1 MGVVYP
7 LHARALFTRVR
18 GKGILRTSPVPF
30 SEVRLTAFAP
40 VTSSLSWC
48 RKYWRGNRRCREG
61 GGPGMIS
68 AEETILRLVV
78 AAVLGGLVGLERE
91 RLEWAAGMRTHALVS
106 LGSALFMVVSI
117 FGFSDILN
125 ERHVVLDPSRVAAQ
139 VASGIGFIGAGTIIF
154 RREVVKGLTTAASI
168 WAVAAVGLAVGG
180 GMFLAAGAATL
191 LALALLVLAKP
202 LKARLFPNR
211 KEARRVRLVVE
222 RGTPLA
228 ALREEIETSEVPLER
243 IVVRPSSAAEDDAE
257 LVLGKGSREEEELL
271 ALMDSLRRVSGVREV
286 HSALMNGSAESKP
299 EQ

>member
-1 MGVVYP
+1 
-7 LHARALFTRVR
+7 
-18 GKGILRTSPVPF
+18 
-30 SEVRLTAFAP
+30 
-40 VTSSLSWC
+40 
-48 RKYWRGNRRCREG
+48 
-61 GGPGMIS
+61 MIS
-68 AEETILRLVV
+68 AEETILRLAV

-125 ERHVVLDPSRVAAQ
+125 EQHVILDPSRVAAQ
-139 VASGIGFIGAGTIIF
+139 VASGIGFIGAGTIIL

-180 GMFLAAGAATL
+180 GMFLVAGSATL

-202 LKARLFPNR
+202 LKARMFPKR
-211 KEARRVRLVVE
+211 KEARRVRLVVG

-228 ALREEIETSEVPLER
+228 ELREEIDAVEVPLER
-243 IVVRPSSAAEDDAE
+243 IVVHPGSGAEEDEAE
-257 LVLGKGSREEEELL
+257 LVMAKGTREEELL
-271 ALMDSLRRVSGVREV
+271 SLIDGLRRVSGVREV
-286 HSALMNGSAESKP
+286 KSVLNGSAHANS

>member
-1 MGVVYP
+1 
-7 LHARALFTRVR
+7 
-18 GKGILRTSPVPF
+18 
-30 SEVRLTAFAP
+30 
-40 VTSSLSWC
+40 
-48 RKYWRGNRRCREG
+48 
-61 GGPGMIS
+61 MIS
-68 AEETILRLVV
+68 AEETILRLAV

-117 FGFSDILN
+117 FGFSDILD

-139 VASGIGFIGAGTIIF
+139 VASGIGFIGAGTIIL

-202 LKARLFPNR
+202 LKARMFPNR
-211 KEARRVRLVVE
+211 KEARRVRLVVG

-228 ALREEIETSEVPLER
+228 ELREEIEASEVPLER
-243 IVVRPSSAAEDDAE
+243 IVVRPGSVAEEDDAE
-257 LVLGKGSREEEELL
+257 LVLGKGSREEELL
-271 ALMDSLRRVSGVREV
+271 ALMDGLRRVSGVREV
-286 HSALMNGSAESKP
+286 NSVLMNGSAESSKP

>member
-1 MGVVYP
+1 
-7 LHARALFTRVR
+7 
-18 GKGILRTSPVPF
+18 
-30 SEVRLTAFAP
+30 
-40 VTSSLSWC
+40 
-48 RKYWRGNRRCREG
+48 
-61 GGPGMIS
+61 MIS
-68 AEETILRLVV
+68 PEQVVLRLVV

-117 FGFSDILN
+117 FGFSDILA
-125 ERHVVLDPSRVAAQ
+125 EQHVILDPSRVAAQ
-139 VASGIGFIGAGTIIF
+139 VASGIGFIGAGTIIL

-211 KEARRVRLVVE
+211 KEARRVRVVVG

-228 ALREEIETSEVPLER
+228 ELRDEIEASEVPLER
-243 IVVRPSSAAEDDAE
+243 IVVRPGSDVEEDDAE
-257 LVLGKGSREEEELL
+257 LVLGKGSREEELL
-271 ALMDSLRRVSGVREV
+271 ALMDGLRRVSGVREV
-286 HSALMNGSAESKP
+286 NSVLMNGSAESKP